1 MVDLNKIVLIF
12 SLLIVGL
19 PAMSFLLL
27 LFLQRLMPKKGS
39 VLATVLVGISLLLSF
54 YVLFAVLGVGNFAYS
69 FAWYTWG
76 NLQVSFGLNIDE
88 LAALMLVVVSAVSFL
103 VHLYSIGYMHGDKR
117 FGWYFALLSLFS
129 AAMLGLVIAD
139 NYLQMYIFWE
149 LVGLCSYLLIGF
161 WFEKKSASD
170 AAKKAFIVTR
180 LGDVGFGLGIIL
192 LFTSTGSF
200 AFNDVFKAAE
210 GLTPYILTV
219 STLLLFCG
227 AVGKSAQFPLH
238 VWLPDAM
245 EGPTPVSALIHAA
258 TMVAAGVYLVARSFP
273 LFVLSDTSMNVVM
286 WTGAFT
292 ALLAATMAV
301 VMTDIKKILAYST
314 ISQLG
319 YMMAALGAGGYFAGT
334 FHLMTHAF
342 FKALL
347 FLGSG
352 SIIHAVGTQEIT
364 EMGGLQKKMKI
375 TTITFILGALSIA
388 GFPLFSGF
396 WSKDEILVDVFN
408 KNMFVFVILAFT
420 AFLTAF
426 YMFRL
431 VFLTFFGKPSDKV
444 GHAHESPRVMSI
456 PLVVL
461 AFFAV
466 AVGFIG
472 SPLLPEGFR
481 FATLF
486 SPANFEAHHTTLNY
500 MVMLISVVLGLCGIA
515 LAYGMYGANRI
526 PRNWFARFIMPYYWL
541 LKNKYYL
548 DEIYMKGIVRPVL
561 WIADIVFV
569 FDQRVID
576 WIVNMFG
583 KLTALFSKA
592 IGVFDLSGVDGAV
605 NWIARITMKGGIQA
619 RKAQTGYTLNYALV
633 FFVVVT
639 VMIIWVLVMGGLN
652 AG

>member
-1 MVDLNKIVLIF
+1 MVDLNRIVLIF
-12 SLLIVGL
+12 SLMIVGL
-19 PAMSFLLL
+19 PALSFLLL
-27 LFLQRLMPKKGS
+27 LLLRRFMPKKGS
-39 VLATVLVGISLLLSF
+39 VLATALVGISLLLSF
-54 YVLFAVLGVGNFAYS
+54 FVLFAVLNADNFTYR
-69 FAWYTWG
+69 FAWYVWG
-76 NLQVSFGLNIDE
+76 NLRVNFGLNIDE
-88 LAALMLVVVSAVSFL
+88 LTAMMLVVVSAISFL
-103 VHLYSIGYMHGDKR
+103 IHLYSIGYMHGDKR
-117 FGWYFALLSLFS
+117 FGWYFAVLSLFS
-129 AAMLGLVIAD
+129 SAMLGLVIAD

-180 LGDVGFGLGIIL
+180 LGDVGFGLGVIL
-192 LFTSTGSF
+192 MFTSTGSF
-200 AFNDVFKAAE
+200 AFSEIFKAAG
-210 GLTPYILTV
+210 GLAPHIITA

-273 LFVLSDTSMNVVM
+273 LFELSKVSMNVVL
-286 WTGAFT
+286 WIGVFT

-301 VMTDIKKILAYST
+301 VMTDIKKVLAYST

-319 YMMAALGAGGYFAGT
+319 YMMAALGAGGYFAGI

-347 FLGSG
+347 FLGAG
-352 SIIHAVGTQEIT
+352 SVIHAIGTQEIT
-364 EMGGLQKKMKI
+364 EMGGLSKKMK
-375 TTITFILGALSIA
+375 TTAITFVLGSLSIS

-408 KNMFVFVILAFT
+408 NNLFAFIILAFT

-431 VFLTFFGKPSDKV
+431 VFLTFFGKSSDKAD
-444 GHAHESPRVMSI
+444 HAHESPRVMRI
-456 PLVVL
+456 PLIVL
-461 AFFAV
+461 AVFA
-466 AVGFIG
+466 AAIGFIG
-472 SPLLPEGFR
+472 SPLLPEMFR

-486 SPANFEAHHTTLNY
+486 SPGSFEAHHTALNY
-500 MVMLISVVLGLCGIA
+500 MVMMISVVLGLGGIA

-526 PRNWFARFIMPYYWL
+526 PRDWLSRFIMPYYRL
-541 LKNKYYL
+541 LQNKYYL
-548 DEIYMKGIVRPVL
+548 DEIYLKGIVRPVL
-561 WIADIVFV
+561 WIADVVFA
-569 FDQRVID
+569 FDQKVID
-576 WIVNMFG
+576 WVVNMSG
-583 KLTALFSKA
+583 KLTVVFSKA
-592 IGVFDLSGVDGAV
+592 IGIFDLSGIDGAV
-605 NWIARITMKGGIQA
+605 NWIGKITMGSGMGA
-619 RKAQTGYTLNYALV
+619 RKAQTGYALNYALV
-633 FFVVVT
+633 FFAVVT
-639 VMIIWVLVMGGLN
+639 VMIIWILVMGGLY

>member
-12 SLLIVGL
+12 TVAIVGL
-19 PAMSFLLL
+19 PALSFLLL
-27 LFLQRLMPKKGS
+27 LLLRRFMPKKGS
-39 VLATVLVGISLLLSF
+39 VLATTLVGISLLLSF
-54 YVLFAVLGVGNFAYS
+54 FILFAVLSTGNFAYR
-69 FAWYTWG
+69 FAWYVWG
-76 NLQVSFGLNIDE
+76 NLNVSFGLNIDE
-88 LAALMLVVVSAVSFL
+88 LTALMLVVVSAISFL

-117 FGWYFALLSLFS
+117 FGWYFAVLSLFS
-129 AAMLGLVIAD
+129 SAMLGLVVAD

-180 LGDVGFGLGIIL
+180 LGDVGFGLGVIL

-200 AFNDVFKAAE
+200 AFSEIFRAAE
-210 GLTPYILTV
+210 GLAPHMITA
-219 STLLLFCG
+219 SALLIFCG

-273 LFVLSDTSMNVVM
+273 LFELSKVSMSVVL
-286 WTGAFT
+286 WIGAFT

-301 VMTDIKKILAYST
+301 VMTDIKKVLAYST

-319 YMMAALGAGGYFAGT
+319 YMMAALGAGGYFAGV
-334 FHLMTHAF
+334 FHLMTNAF

-352 SIIHAVGTQEIT
+352 SVIHAIGTQEIT
-364 EMGGLQKKMKI
+364 EMGGLGKKMK
-375 TTITFILGALSIA
+375 TTAITFVLGSLSIA

-396 WSKDEILVDVFN
+396 WSKDEVLVDVFN
-408 KNMFVFVILAFT
+408 NNLFAFIILAFT

-426 YMFRL
+426 YMFKL
-431 VFLTFFGKPSDKV
+431 VFLTFFGKSSDKTD
-444 GHAHESPRVMSI
+444 HAHESPRVMRI
-456 PLVVL
+456 PLIVL
-461 AFFAV
+461 AIFAV

-481 FATLF
+481 FAVLF
-486 SPANFEAHHTTLNY
+486 SPNSFEAHHTTLNY
-500 MVMLISVVLGLCGIA
+500 LVMIISVVLGLGGIA

-526 PRNWFARFIMPYYWL
+526 QRDWLSRFIMPYYRL

-548 DEIYMKGIVRPVL
+548 DEIYMRGIVRPVL
-561 WIADIVFV
+561 WIADVVFA
-569 FDQRVID
+569 FDQKVID

-583 KLTALFSKA
+583 KLTIVISKA

-605 NWIARITMKGGIQA
+605 NWIGKITMGSGMRA
-619 RKAQTGYTLNYALV
+619 RKVQTGYALNYALI
-633 FFVVVT
+633 FFAVVT
-639 VMIIWVLVMGGLN
+639 VMIIWILVVGGLY